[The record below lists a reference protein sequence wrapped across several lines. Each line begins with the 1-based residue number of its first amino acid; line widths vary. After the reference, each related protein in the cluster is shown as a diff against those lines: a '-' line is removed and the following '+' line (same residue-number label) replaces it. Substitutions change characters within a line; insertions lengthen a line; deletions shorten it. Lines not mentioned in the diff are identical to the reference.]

1 MRKGEKYSLLSDRWF
16 RIIVSSGVILLTAA
30 FVILRYEGFFRM
42 LGVLLCT
49 LRPLLL
55 GGLFALVLNRPYRR
69 FLHDFTVLSEKRA
82 KPFPDRQLR
91 CAAITASVLLT
102 LLILTGIVCILLPQ
116 LVDSVVMLTENLQFY
131 LSNASG
137 LLTRI
142 SGKWLP
148 DGAAAE
154 AQLTALRKE
163 LSGILPRLM
172 EKLYTGTAGVLEC
185 LLDVGIGAVFSVYLL
200 ADSVR
205 LKRQAVQAAERIFR
219 RERTSSLLK
228 TMRLVGTTFE
238 RFFTSQLTEA
248 LILGVLCLIG
258 MLIFRFPYPLLI
270 SVIIGLTNI
279 VPYVGPVVGTI
290 PCMLIILLAEPR
302 MAIWFL
308 IFVVVLQQ
316 VESNFIFPR
325 IVGKSV
331 GLPPAWVL
339 AAIIV
344 GGGLFGAAGMLL
356 AVPLTAVIYAVLFGE
371 ERESG
376 G

>member
-1 MRKGEKYSLLSDRWF
+1 M
-16 RIIVSSGVILLTAA
+16 SSGVILLTAA

-228 TMRLVGTTFE
+228 TMRLIGTTFE

-270 SVIIGLTNI
+270 SVMIGLTNI